1 MENGIIRLYK
11 HEDET
16 MLVMAQVMHD
26 NLVADLTTFTPFFP
40 WLVASRVTVLQ
51 SSINAA
57 KARLMIIRWKYQS
70 SGGM

>member
-40 WLVASRVTVLQ
+40 WLVASRVTVL
-51 SSINAA
+51 
-57 KARLMIIRWKYQS
+57 
-70 SGGM
+70 